1 MHLMHLIG
9 IPLRRPSHDE
19 LAASTVMAVGLWLAG
34 LGLMHTMQLA
44 TGRAEAGALLV
55 VCLWGCLSAR
65 LGIRIERGGRH
76 LLASVAGNAVLLG
89 AYEVLGRLLG

>member
-1 MHLMHLIG
+1 MHPMHLIG

-34 LGLMHTMQLA
+34 IALMQSSPVALS
-44 TGRAEAGALLV
+44 RVEAGALLV
-55 VCLWGCLSAR
+55 VCLWGCISAR

-76 LLASVAGNAVLLG
+76 LLASVGGNALLLA
-89 AYEVLGRLLG
+89 AYELLSRLLA